1 MDVKESSHTSGAA
14 SELLVS
20 LTLFAMA
27 LCYDIA
33 DVLIVGFSSEPDWM
47 SAFIDFI
54 PWNDRKL
61 TFEIYGRRED
71 LYSGTRRNLNYL
83 RFRHLLVHA

>member
-1 MDVKESSHTSGAA
+1 MNVKESSHTGGAA

-33 DVLIVGFSSEPDWM
+33 DVLVVGFLSEPDWM
-47 SAFIDFI
+47 LALIDSL

-61 TFEIYGRRED
+61 TFEIYVRREN
-71 LYSGTRRNLNYL
+71 LYFGTRRNPNYL
-83 RFRHLLVHA
+83 RFQRLLGHA